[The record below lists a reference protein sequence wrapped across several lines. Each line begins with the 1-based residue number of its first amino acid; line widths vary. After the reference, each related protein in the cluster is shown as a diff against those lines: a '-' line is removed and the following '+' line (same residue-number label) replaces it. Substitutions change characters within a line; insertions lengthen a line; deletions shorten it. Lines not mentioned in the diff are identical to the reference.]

1 MLKKKKSF
9 ISQIL
14 ETIVSQKKSSCLIT
28 KYSVVHFSE
37 CDTKV
42 KDLGKEEIKKK
53 LFLKVKEHSIGEVQ
67 M

>member
-1 MLKKKKSF
+1 MLKKKKKSF

-14 ETIVSQKKSSCLIT
+14 ETIVSQKKSSCLIM

-42 KDLGKEEIKKK
+42 KDLGKEEIKKN
-53 LFLKVKEHSIGEVQ
+53 FF
-67 M
+67 